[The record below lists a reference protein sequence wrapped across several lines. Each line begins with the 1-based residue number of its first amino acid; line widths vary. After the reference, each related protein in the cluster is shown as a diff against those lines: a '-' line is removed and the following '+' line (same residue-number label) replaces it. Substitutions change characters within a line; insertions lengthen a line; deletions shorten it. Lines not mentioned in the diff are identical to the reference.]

1 MEGMPGSAA
10 GGNLQSHRY
19 AGFAENGDDD
29 SDEDE
34 DIGHAFEMVRYF
46 CTVPWCTLL
55 LHSLFQSSHETKL
68 RLSKKMMPPL
78 LPG

>member
-34 DIGHAFEMVRYF
+34 DIGHAFEMVCF
-46 CTVPWCTLL
+46 ACTTP
-55 LHSLFQSSHETKL
+55 
-68 RLSKKMMPPL
+68 
-78 LPG
+78 